1 MHTIWET
8 IQRRKKDLWQIKK
21 LKTNM
26 PNHNQQQQWLTKSWH
41 VTKKYKCSGDKHVKF
56 STLEYQ
62 SEEKYEFV

>member
-1 MHTIWET
+1 MGNNSKKKKRFMTNQET
-8 IQRRKKDLWQIKK
+8 KNKYSKPQP
-21 LKTNM
+21 T
-26 PNHNQQQQWLTKSWH
+26 TAKSWH